1 MRTGILAC
9 GLLLVTQI
17 AAESRETPGLDE
29 RPVVP
34 MASAATIDQL
44 LRMPPAALED
54 LYRRAPAAPVPT
66 GRVRGTAIVRPG
78 SRVGPTFSRAAK
90 VVWQG
95 KVFHDDATVTNRFFG
110 LRAIKARVGY
120 GPSWLDG
127 APSLILDY
135 QDTSHVYA
143 RYRDEIRQVA
153 PGLCLG
159 IMYERACPS
168 PTVKLYFLLET
179 ACE

>member
-1 MRTGILAC
+1 MGILAC
-9 GLLLVTQI
+9 GLLLISPV
-17 AAESRETPGLDE
+17 AAGSKETTGPGK

-34 MASAATIDQL
+34 MSSAATIDQL
-44 LRMPPAALED
+44 LRMPPAALQD
-54 LYRRAPAAPVPT
+54 LYRRAPAAPVPS

-78 SRVGPTFSRAAK
+78 SRVGPAFSRAAK

-110 LRAIKARVGY
+110 LPAIKARVGY

-143 RYRDEIRQVA
+143 RNRDEIRQVA

-159 IMYERACPS
+159 IMYERTSPS